1 MFFDWSA
8 WDRGTVNDV
17 IIDHNIICDADVG
30 INVRGRNSGVL
41 LWGNRFERVKE
52 PVTGLND
59 GVFMHPAARLLD
71 LLAAEGLVPEK
82 LMGTTAWQTA
92 LKQLES
98 LQSQDPT
105 SIELVNEVRNC
116 QVDLAKTATTELHE
130 GQSLALIQALTGM
143 ILTETSSDKLQSIL
157 SEGTGGT
164 ANTSFTVSLP
174 AWSIPITIS
183 LSLPPLPGWQAV
195 NPAPIKIKPGESV
208 TTDIKLTIPSG
219 IWGKP
224 TIPMACKVRGTGW
237 QLSGSGQVQLSSSS
251 STDLVRQWMVV
262 GPFASDQPGVLGD
275 TLYPPQRLLDITAEY
290 PGSEGKVSWQPVK
303 LSTGGSI
310 DLIQLYGSQDNG
322 VAFAVTVL
330 RVSRPTTV
338 AITTNGSYLVTY
350 LNNEIIGGP
359 FRRYGNFKLS
369 VTLPEGDNVLLCG
382 VAQTN
387 YWWQGKSWQ
396 LSVQVE
402 SSPLSKPGDIKVIQ
416 VEKFGEV
423 RALNHR

>member
-1 MFFDWSA
+1 
-8 WDRGTVNDV
+8 
-17 IIDHNIICDADVG
+17 
-30 INVRGRNSGVL
+30 
-41 LWGNRFERVKE
+41 
-52 PVTGLND
+52 
-59 GVFMHPAARLLD
+59 
-71 LLAAEGLVPEK
+71 
-82 LMGTTAWQTA
+82 
-92 LKQLES
+92 
-98 LQSQDPT
+98 
-105 SIELVNEVRNC
+105 
-116 QVDLAKTATTELHE
+116 
-130 GQSLALIQALTGM
+130 
-143 ILTETSSDKLQSIL
+143 
-157 SEGTGGT
+157 
-164 ANTSFTVSLP
+164 
-174 AWSIPITIS
+174 
-183 LSLPPLPGWQAV
+183 
-195 NPAPIKIKPGESV
+195 
-208 TTDIKLTIPSG
+208 
-219 IWGKP
+219 
-224 TIPMACKVRGTGW
+224 
-237 QLSGSGQVQLSSSS
+237 
-251 STDLVRQWMVV
+251 MVV

-290 PGSEGKVSWQPVK
+290 PGAEGKVSWQPVK

-310 DLIQLYGSQDNG
+310 DLTQLYGSQDNG

-338 AITTNGSYLVTY
+338 AITTNGSYLITY

-402 SSPLSKPGDIKVIQ
+402 SSPLSKPGDIKVIP